1 MNGRRRLPGVY
12 VYTQRR
18 LFFLRGSFSGLLLF
32 RWFFI
37 YILTGIWNSSSVG

>member
-18 LFFLRGSFSGLLLF
+18 LFFYEGAFPVFSFSAG
-32 RWFFI
+32 FFI